1 MLSILSSGRSSAV
14 VGLDVEAGSI
24 AATEIVTNGGI
35 KVGRTA
41 IADLPTGVTREG
53 EVTDPPAL
61 SAALKDLFAANK
73 LPKVVRVGIA
83 SQKVM
88 VRTMTMPRIE
98 DESELETAIR
108 FQATE
113 QIAMPLDN
121 AVLDWQVLEPDAQ
134 TTASG
139 QMKIVLVAARRET
152 VAGLVDAVNSA
163 GLRPVGVDVS
173 AFAMLRALASELPAL
188 DAGAPEPTYE
198 ERMAAAS
205 GDGEEVFIPT
215 GPARLFCALGDV
227 TNLAVAT
234 GATCLFTRVSSFG
247 MEGIAQKLA
256 ERRELTLEHA
266 RQWIHHVGLVAEP
279 ASIDGD
285 PEIVAT
291 AREVLREGIRRLAD
305 ELRLSLDYY
314 GTQDGVVGVEEI
326 VFCGPGT
333 AVAGLSE
340 AVAEE
345 LGYAMRVARPAA
357 LSGLPDVEAARL
369 TLAYGLGLDE

>member
-1 MLSILSSGRSSAV
+1 MLSILSTGRSSAV

-24 AATEIVTNGGI
+24 AATEIITNGGV

-41 IADLPTGVTREG
+41 IADLPAGVTREG
-53 EVTDPPAL
+53 EVADPPAL

-73 LPKVVRVGIA
+73 LPRTVRVGIA

-98 DESELETAIR
+98 DKSELETAIR
-108 FQATE
+108 FQAAE

-121 AVLDWQVLEPDAQ
+121 AVLDWQVLDPDAQ
-134 TTASG
+134 TSVSG

-163 GLRPVGVDVS
+163 GLRPVGIDVS

-188 DAGAPEPTYE
+188 DPGAAEQTYE
-198 ERMAAAS
+198 ERMAAAA
-205 GDGEEVFIPT
+205 GDGEAVVIPT

-234 GATCLFTRVSSFG
+234 GTTCLFTRVSSFG

-266 RQWIHHVGLVAEP
+266 RGWINHVGLAAE
-279 ASIDGD
+279 ADSVDGD
-285 PEIVAT
+285 PEIVAA
-291 AREVLREGIRRLAD
+291 AREVLTEGTRRLAD

-314 GTQDGVVGVEEI
+314 GTQDGAVAVEEI

-333 AVAGLSE
+333 AVAGLPE
-340 AVAEE
+340 AVSEE

-357 LSGLPDVEAARL
+357 LSELPDAEAARL